1 LVKKVAVNLAIPVSL
16 TDIRRLL
23 AGNPRAGCSLFMK
36 VPRIILLF
44 VACLS
49 SLAAAGE
56 TNNAGLKLSW
66 ADLQKKAAKFGTVL
80 TLPTFESTPA
90 EVAKTIDD
98 TIVKA
103 DKALDAI
110 GSLDAK
116 KVTFRNTFRALDD
129 IQSDVTQQENRIAVL
144 SQAHPDAR
152 VREAA
157 IEGDEKFSAW
167 NVGVDYRKDVYKAV
181 KAFAAT
187 SPKLQGEDRRLFDE
201 QLRDY
206 KRAGLDLPEDQQK
219 EVENLRK
226 ELAKSQTLFQFNV
239 NNAATPV
246 KFARAEL
253 EGVPDSLLTKL
264 KTGEDEYIVDA
275 NVTFQVA
282 EVMDNAVSESTRK
295 KLYIARDSRAG
306 VKNVGLLKKVLELR
320 ADIAR
325 KLGYN
330 SWADYQTE
338 TRMAKNGETALAFL
352 EKLKDGL
359 EPKYRAELAEFAQI
373 KARSKGV
380 ATPDVNIWDW
390 RYCAEQLRQ
399 QEYQIDAEALR
410 VYFPFEHVLQGM
422 FDVYEHIFAIQIQE
436 VQPPSKYVDDL
447 KLYAVID
454 KDSGA
459 PLGMLYMDMFPRP
472 DKFHHFANFSMIDGK
487 RLENGK
493 YQRPTT
499 ELICNFPPATKDG
512 PSLMSHDDVTT
523 IFHEFGHA
531 MHAILTQAKYARF
544 AGTNV
549 PRDFVEAPSQML
561 EYFTWDKNVLD
572 SFAADYRDPS
582 KKIPQEV
589 LTQLKAADLAT
600 KGCFYRRQ
608 LSFGILD
615 LTLHSGLTADQLA
628 NLPEFSN
635 KILGEVFLPPD
646 PSTVM
651 IASFDHLMD
660 YGAGYYGYAWADAIA
675 ADMASVFQS
684 APDGFL
690 EAKIGRRLR
699 DEIYAQGNSRDITVS
714 IERFLRRKQSIDPFL
729 KHLGIQ

>member
-1 LVKKVAVNLAIPVSL
+1 
-16 TDIRRLL
+16 
-23 AGNPRAGCSLFMK
+23 
-36 VPRIILLF
+36 
-44 VACLS
+44 
-49 SLAAAGE
+49 
-56 TNNAGLKLSW
+56 
-66 ADLQKKAAKFGTVL
+66 VL

-90 EVAKTIDD
+90 EVAKTNDN
-98 TIVKA
+98 TIARA

-110 GSLDAK
+110 GRLDPK

-129 IQSDVTQQENRIAVL
+129 IQAEVTQEENRIEVL

-157 IEGDEKFSAW
+157 IEAEQKFSDWA
-167 NVGVDYRKDVYKAV
+167 VGVDYRKDVYKAV

-187 SPKLQGEDRRLFDE
+187 NPNLQGEDRRLFDE

-206 KRAGLDLPEDQQK
+206 RRAGLELPEDQQK
-219 EVENLRK
+219 EVEDLRK
-226 ELAKSQTLFQFNV
+226 DLAKSQTLFEFNV

-246 KFARAEL
+246 KFTRAEL
-253 EGVPDSLLTKL
+253 EGVPDSLLAKL
-264 KTGEDEYIVDA
+264 KTGEDEYVLDA
-275 NVTFQVA
+275 NVTFQMA
-282 EVMDNAVSESTRK
+282 EVMDNAVNEETRK
-295 KLYIARDSRAG
+295 KLYIARDNRARAR
-306 VKNVGLLKKVLELR
+306 NVDLLRKVLKLR
-320 ADIAR
+320 ADIAHT
-325 KLGYN
+325 LGYN
-330 SWADYQTE
+330 SWADYETE
-338 TRMAKNGETALAFL
+338 TRMAKSGETALGFL

-359 EPKYRAELAEFAQI
+359 EPKYRAELAEFKQI
-373 KARSKGV
+373 KANSKGST
-380 ATPDVNIWDW
+380 TPEVKIWDW

-399 QEYQIDAEALR
+399 QKYQIDAEALR
-410 VYFPFEHVLQGM
+410 VYFPFENVLQGM
-422 FDVYEHIFAIQIQE
+422 FNVYERIFAIRIRE
-436 VQPPSKYVDDL
+436 VPPPSKYVDDL
-447 KLYAVID
+447 RLYAVID

-472 DKFHHFANFSMIDGK
+472 GKFHHFANFSLIDGK

-499 ELICNFPPATKDG
+499 ELICNFPPPTKDG

-531 MHAILTQAKYARF
+531 MHAILTQAKYVRF

-561 EYFTWDKNVLD
+561 EYFTWDKKVLD

-582 KKIPQEV
+582 KKIPQET

-615 LTLHSGLTADQLA
+615 LTLHSGLTADQLT
-628 NLPEFSN
+628 NLPDFSN

-646 PSTVM
+646 PSTAM
-651 IASFDHLMD
+651 IASFDHLMG

-675 ADMASVFQS
+675 ADMASVFQT

-690 EAKIGRRLR
+690 DSKIGRRLR
-699 DEIYAQGNSRDITVS
+699 DEIYAQGNSREIAVS

-729 KHLGIQ
+729 KHVGIQ

>member
-1 LVKKVAVNLAIPVSL
+1 
-16 TDIRRLL
+16 
-23 AGNPRAGCSLFMK
+23 MK
-36 VPRIILLF
+36 VPRIILFF
-44 VACLS
+44 VVCLCS
-49 SLAAAGE
+49 VAIGAETKNDAGQ
-56 TNNAGLKLSW
+56 KLPF

-80 TLPTFESTPA
+80 TLPTFENTPA
-90 EVAKTIDD
+90 EVAKTTDS
-98 TIVKA
+98 TIAKA
-103 DKALDAI
+103 NKALDAI
-110 GSLDAK
+110 GRLDPN
-116 KVTFRNTFRALDD
+116 KVTFQNTFRALDD
-129 IQSDVTQQENRIAVL
+129 IQAEVTQEQNRIGVL
-144 SQAHPDAR
+144 SQAHPSAQ

-157 IEGDEKFSAW
+157 IEADQKFSVWA
-167 NVGVDYRKDVYKAV
+167 VGVEYRKDVYKAV

-187 SPKLQGEDRRLFDE
+187 TPNLQGEDRRLFNE

-219 EVENLRK
+219 DVEDLRK
-226 ELAKSQTLFQFNV
+226 ELAKSQTLFEFNV

-246 KFARAEL
+246 KFTRAEL

-264 KTGEDEYIVDA
+264 KTGEDEYVLDA
-275 NVTFQVA
+275 NVTFQMA
-282 EVMDNAVSESTRK
+282 QVMDNAVNEETRK
-295 KLYIARDSRAG
+295 KLYIARDNRARA
-306 VKNVGLLKKVLELR
+306 KNIDLLRKVLELR
-320 ADIAR
+320 ADIAH

-330 SWADYQTE
+330 SWADYETE
-338 TRMAKNGETALAFL
+338 TRMAKTGETALGFL

-359 EPKYRAELAEFAQI
+359 EPKYRAELAEFKQI
-373 KARSKGV
+373 KAASKGST
-380 ATPDVNIWDW
+380 TPDVNIWDW

-399 QEYQIDAEALR
+399 QKYQIDAEALR
-410 VYFPFEHVLQGM
+410 VYFPFENVLQGM
-422 FDVYEHIFAIQIQE
+422 FNVYERIFAIRIRE

-447 KLYAVID
+447 RLYAVID
-454 KDSGA
+454 RDSGA

-472 DKFHHFANFSMIDGK
+472 GKFHHFANFSLIDGK

-499 ELICNFPPATKDG
+499 ALICNFPPPTKDG
-512 PSLMSHDDVTT
+512 PSLMSHDEVTT

-531 MHAILTQAKYARF
+531 MHAILTQAKYVRF

-561 EYFTWDKNVLD
+561 EYFTWDKKVLD

-615 LTLHSGLTADQLA
+615 LTLHGGLTEEQLA
-628 NLPEFSN
+628 SLPDFSN
-635 KILGEVFLPPD
+635 RILGEVFLPPD
-646 PSTVM
+646 PSTAV
-651 IASFDHLMD
+651 IASFDHLMG

-675 ADMASVFQS
+675 ADMASVFQA

-690 EAKIGRRLR
+690 DAKIGRRLR
-699 DEIYAQGNSRDITVS
+699 DEIYAQGNSREITVS

-729 KHLGIQ
+729 KHVGIQ

>member
-1 LVKKVAVNLAIPVSL
+1 
-16 TDIRRLL
+16 
-23 AGNPRAGCSLFMK
+23 MK
-36 VPRIILLF
+36 VLRIILF
-44 VACLS
+44 
-49 SLAAAGE
+49 LAACMLSLSAGAE
-56 TNNAGLKLSW
+56 TKTKAGTELTL
-66 ADLQKKAAKFGTVL
+66 ADLQKKAARFGTVL
-80 TLPTFESTPA
+80 ALPTFEGTPA
-90 EVAKTIDD
+90 EVAKSTDETIA
-98 TIVKA
+98 KA

-110 GSLDAK
+110 GSLNAG

-129 IQSDVTQQENRIAVL
+129 IQSDVTQHENRIAVL
-144 SQAHPDAR
+144 SQAHPDAKM
-152 VREAA
+152 REAA
-157 IEGDEKFSAW
+157 IEADEKFSAW
-167 NVGVDYRKDVYKAV
+167 AVGVDYRKDVYKAV

-187 SPKLQGEDRRLFDE
+187 NPKLQGEDRRLFEE

-206 KRAGLDLPEDQQK
+206 KRAGLDLPDDQQK

-226 ELAKSQTLFQFNV
+226 ELAKSETLFQVNV

-246 KFARAEL
+246 KFTRAEL
-253 EGVPDSLLTKL
+253 EGVPDRLLTRL
-264 KTGEDEYIVDA
+264 KTGEDEYVLDA

-282 EVMDNAVSESTRK
+282 EVLDNAANENTRK
-295 KLYIARDSRAG
+295 RLYIARDNRARD
-306 VKNVGLLKKVLELR
+306 KNSELLKKVLELR

-325 KLGYN
+325 KLGYD

-352 EKLKDGL
+352 EKLKNGL
-359 EPKYRAELAEFAQI
+359 EPKYRAELAEFARI
-373 KARSKGV
+373 KANSKGS
-380 ATPDVNIWDW
+380 ATPEVNIWDW

-399 QEYQIDAEALR
+399 QKYQIDAEALR
-410 VYFPFEHVLQGM
+410 VYFPFERVLQGM
-422 FDVYEHIFAIQIQE
+422 FKMYEHLFGIKIQE

-454 KDSGA
+454 EDSGA
-459 PLGMLYMDMFPRP
+459 PLGMLYMDLFPRAG
-472 DKFHHFANFSMIDGK
+472 KFHHFANFSIIYGK

-499 ELICNFPPATKDG
+499 ELICNFPPSTKDG
-512 PSLMSHDDVTT
+512 PALMSHDDVTT

-531 MHAILTQAKYARF
+531 MHAILTQAKYVRF

-561 EYFTWDKNVLD
+561 EYFTWDKKVLD

-582 KKIPQEV
+582 KKIPPEI
-589 LTQLKAADLAT
+589 LAQLNAAELAT

-608 LSFGILD
+608 ISFGILD
-615 LTLHSGLTADQLA
+615 LTLHSGLTEQQLA
-628 NLPEFSN
+628 DLPDFSN

-646 PSTVM
+646 PSTAI

-690 EAKIGRRLR
+690 DAKIGRRLR

-714 IERFLRRKQSIDPFL
+714 IERFLRRNQSIDPFL
-729 KHLGIQ
+729 KHVGIQ

>member
-1 LVKKVAVNLAIPVSL
+1 MDIP
-16 TDIRRLL
+16 RFQ
-23 AGNPRAGCSLFMK
+23 AGDPGAGCSLSMK
-36 VPRIILLF
+36 VLRIILFF
-44 VACLS
+44 VAYLS
-49 SLAAAGE
+49 SGAIGAETKTDAGQ
-56 TNNAGLKLSW
+56 KLSF

-90 EVAKTIDD
+90 EVAKTTDN
-98 TIVKA
+98 TIARA

-110 GSLDAK
+110 GRLDPK
-116 KVTFRNTFRALDD
+116 KVTFQNTFRALDD
-129 IQSDVTQQENRIAVL
+129 IQAEVTQEENRIEVL

-157 IEGDEKFSAW
+157 IEAEQKFSDWA
-167 NVGVDYRKDVYKAV
+167 VGVDYRKDVYKAV

-187 SPKLQGEDRRLFDE
+187 NPNLQGEDRRLFDE

-206 KRAGLDLPEDQQK
+206 RRAGLELPEDQQK
-219 EVENLRK
+219 EVEDLRK
-226 ELAKSQTLFQFNV
+226 DLAKSQTLFEFNV

-246 KFARAEL
+246 KFTRAEL
-253 EGVPDSLLTKL
+253 EGVPDSLLAKV
-264 KTGEDEYIVDA
+264 KTGEDEYVLDA
-275 NVTFQVA
+275 NVTFQMA
-282 EVMDNAVSESTRK
+282 EVMDNAVNEETRK
-295 KLYIARDSRAG
+295 KLYIARDNRARAR
-306 VKNVGLLKKVLELR
+306 NVDLLRKVLKLR
-320 ADIAR
+320 ADIAHT
-325 KLGYN
+325 LGYN
-330 SWADYQTE
+330 SWADYETE
-338 TRMAKNGETALAFL
+338 TRMAKSGETALGFL

-359 EPKYRAELAEFAQI
+359 EPKYRAELAEFKQI
-373 KARSKGV
+373 KANSKGST
-380 ATPDVNIWDW
+380 TPEVKIWDW

-399 QEYQIDAEALR
+399 QKYQIDAEALR
-410 VYFPFEHVLQGM
+410 VYFPFENVLQGM
-422 FDVYEHIFAIQIQE
+422 FNVYERIFAIRIRE
-436 VQPPSKYVDDL
+436 VPPPSKYVDDL
-447 KLYAVID
+447 RLYAVID

-472 DKFHHFANFSMIDGK
+472 GKFHHFANFSLIDGK

-499 ELICNFPPATKDG
+499 ELICNFPPPTKDG

-531 MHAILTQAKYARF
+531 MHAILTQAKYVRF

-561 EYFTWDKNVLD
+561 EYFTWDKKVLD

-582 KKIPQEV
+582 KKIPQET
-589 LTQLKAADLAT
+589 LTQLKVADLAT

-615 LTLHSGLTADQLA
+615 LTLHSGLTADQLT
-628 NLPEFSN
+628 NLPDFSN

-646 PSTVM
+646 PSTAM
-651 IASFDHLMD
+651 IASFDHLMG

-675 ADMASVFQS
+675 ADMASVFQT

-690 EAKIGRRLR
+690 DSKIGRRLR
-699 DEIYAQGNSRDITVS
+699 DEIYAQGNSREIAVS

-729 KHLGIQ
+729 KHVGIQ

>member
-1 LVKKVAVNLAIPVSL
+1 
-16 TDIRRLL
+16 
-23 AGNPRAGCSLFMK
+23 MK
-36 VPRIILLF
+36 VLRTILLF
-44 VACLS
+44 MACLS
-49 SLAAAGE
+49 SLAIGAE
-56 TNNAGLKLSW
+56 TKTETGVGVELSW

-80 TLPTFESTPA
+80 TLPTFENTPA
-90 EVAKTIDD
+90 EVAKTTDD
-98 TIVKA
+98 AIAKA

-116 KVTFRNTFRALDD
+116 RVTFRNTFRALDD
-129 IQSDVTQQENRIAVL
+129 IQSEVAQEENRIAIL
-144 SQAHPDAR
+144 SQAHPDAK
-152 VREAA
+152 VRDAA
-157 IEGDEKFSAW
+157 IEADQKFSAW
-167 NVGVDYRKDVYKAV
+167 AVGVDYRKDVYKAV

-187 SPKLQGEDRRLFDE
+187 SPKLQGEDRRLFEE

-206 KRAGLDLPEDQQK
+206 KRAGLDLPEDQQT

-226 ELAKSQTLFQFNV
+226 ELAKSETLFEFNV

-246 KFARAEL
+246 KFTRAEL

-264 KTGEDEYIVDA
+264 KTGEDEYVLDA
-275 NVTFQVA
+275 NVTFQVS

-295 KLYIARDSRAG
+295 KLYIARDNRARAR
-306 VKNVGLLKKVLELR
+306 NLLLLEKVLQLR

-373 KARSKGV
+373 KADSKGTT
-380 ATPDVNIWDW
+380 TPDVNIWDW
-390 RYCAEQLRQ
+390 RYCAERLRQ
-399 QEYQIDAEALR
+399 QKYQIDAEALR
-410 VYFPFEHVLQGM
+410 VYFPFERVLQGM
-422 FDVYEHIFAIQIQE
+422 FNVYQHIFGIQIQE
-436 VQPPSKYVDDL
+436 LQPPSKYVDDL
-447 KLYAVID
+447 KLYVVID
-454 KDSGA
+454 KNSGA
-459 PLGMLYMDMFPRP
+459 PLGLLYMDMFPRP
-472 DKFHHFANFSMIDGK
+472 GKFHHFANFSMIDGK

-499 ELICNFPPATKDG
+499 ELICNFPPPTNDG

-531 MHAILTQAKYARF
+531 MHAILTQAKYGRF

-561 EYFTWDKNVLD
+561 EYFTWDKKVLD
-572 SFAADYRDPS
+572 SFAADYRDPG

-646 PSTVM
+646 SSTAM
-651 IASFDHLMD
+651 IASFDHLMG

-690 EAKIGRRLR
+690 DVKIGRRLR
-699 DEIYAQGNSRDITVS
+699 DEIYAEGNSRDITVS
-714 IERFLRRKQSIDPFL
+714 IEKFLRRNQSIDPFL

>member
-1 LVKKVAVNLAIPVSL
+1 
-16 TDIRRLL
+16 
-23 AGNPRAGCSLFMK
+23 M
-36 VPRIILLF
+36 
-44 VACLS
+44 
-49 SLAAAGE
+49 
-56 TNNAGLKLSW
+56 
-66 ADLQKKAAKFGTVL
+66 L

-90 EVAKTIDD
+90 EVAKTNDN
-98 TIVKA
+98 TIARA

-110 GSLDAK
+110 GRLDPK

-129 IQSDVTQQENRIAVL
+129 IQAEVTQEENRIEVL

-157 IEGDEKFSAW
+157 IEAEQKFSDWA
-167 NVGVDYRKDVYKAV
+167 VGVDYRKDVYKAV

-187 SPKLQGEDRRLFDE
+187 NPNLQGEDRRLFDE

-206 KRAGLDLPEDQQK
+206 RRAGLELPEDQQK
-219 EVENLRK
+219 EVEDLRK
-226 ELAKSQTLFQFNV
+226 DLAKSQTLFEFNV

-246 KFARAEL
+246 KFTRAEL
-253 EGVPDSLLTKL
+253 EGVPDSLLAKL
-264 KTGEDEYIVDA
+264 KTGEDEYVLDA
-275 NVTFQVA
+275 NVTFQMA
-282 EVMDNAVSESTRK
+282 EVMDNAVNEETRK
-295 KLYIARDSRAG
+295 KLYIARDNRARAR
-306 VKNVGLLKKVLELR
+306 NVDLLRKVLKLR
-320 ADIAR
+320 ADIAHT
-325 KLGYN
+325 LGYN
-330 SWADYQTE
+330 SWADYETE
-338 TRMAKNGETALAFL
+338 TRMAKSGETALGFL

-359 EPKYRAELAEFAQI
+359 EPKYRAELAEFKQI
-373 KARSKGV
+373 KANSKGST
-380 ATPDVNIWDW
+380 TPEVKIWDW

-399 QEYQIDAEALR
+399 QKYQIDAEALR
-410 VYFPFEHVLQGM
+410 VYFPFENVLQGM
-422 FDVYEHIFAIQIQE
+422 FNVYERIFAIRIRE
-436 VQPPSKYVDDL
+436 VPPPSKYVDDL
-447 KLYAVID
+447 RLYAVID

-472 DKFHHFANFSMIDGK
+472 GKFHHFANFSLIDGK

-499 ELICNFPPATKDG
+499 ELICNFPPPTKDG

-531 MHAILTQAKYARF
+531 MHAILTQAKYVRF

-561 EYFTWDKNVLD
+561 EYFTWDKKVLD

-582 KKIPQEV
+582 KKIPQET

-615 LTLHSGLTADQLA
+615 LTLHSGLTADQLT
-628 NLPEFSN
+628 NLPDFSN

-646 PSTVM
+646 PSTAM
-651 IASFDHLMD
+651 IASFDHLMG

-675 ADMASVFQS
+675 ADMASVFQT

-690 EAKIGRRLR
+690 DSKIGRRLR
-699 DEIYAQGNSRDITVS
+699 DEIYAQGNSREIAVS

-729 KHLGIQ
+729 KHVGIQ